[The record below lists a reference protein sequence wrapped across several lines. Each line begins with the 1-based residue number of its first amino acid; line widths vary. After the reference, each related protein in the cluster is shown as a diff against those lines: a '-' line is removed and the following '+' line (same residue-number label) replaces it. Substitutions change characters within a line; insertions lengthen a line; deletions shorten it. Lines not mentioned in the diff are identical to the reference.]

1 MSLDTL
7 PEISLAE
14 LTQSLRSMNPP
25 VVAEILGPQYFAR
38 GHLPGALNL
47 PLEGLAER
55 AAQLL
60 PDKRASLVVY
70 CASSTCQNSDIAQ
83 RKLRSLGYQDVRVF
97 KGGKAAWQEA
107 GLTLE
112 APASLAG

>member
-1 MSLDTL
+1 MFADTL
-7 PEISLAE
+7 PEISIDE
-14 LTQSLRSMNPP
+14 LKQSLRSPRPP
-25 VVAEILGPQYFAR
+25 VVAEILGPQHFAR

-60 PDKRASLVVY
+60 PDKGAPVVVY
-70 CASSTCQNSDIAQ
+70 CASNTCQNSDIAQ

-107 GLTLE
+107 GLSLE
-112 APASLAG
+112 AAV